1 MKGKKIQFILVCV
14 ILILISVTLV
24 QMVTISTLK
33 KELMESNNSQLTVS
47 SGKIFGID
55 VSHHQGNINWNK
67 VKKWEDKSI
76 QFAYIKATE
85 GATLVD
91 KTYEKN
97 FKGAKEQKILT
108 GSYHYFR
115 TTSSVKDQFK
125 NFIQT
130 ISKEDQDLIPM
141 IDVEEKKNWN
151 NTEFHKNFKEFLG
164 LIENHFGQKPMIYTV
179 NSFYNINLSGKYNDY
194 HFLIGRYGKNSPNM
208 RDKSNWTIWQFSET
222 GKVDGIPKMVDIDVI
237 NSKFSLSDI
246 KMK

>member
-85 GATLVD
+85 GAT
-91 KTYEKN
+91 YKN
-97 FKGAKEQKILT
+97 KKSHPL
-108 GSYHYFR
+108 
-115 TTSSVKDQFK
+115 
-125 NFIQT
+125 
-130 ISKEDQDLIPM
+130 QDG
-141 IDVEEKKNWN
+141 
-151 NTEFHKNFKEFLG
+151 FL
-164 LIENHFGQKPMIYTV
+164 
-179 NSFYNINLSGKYNDY
+179 LS
-194 HFLIGRYGKNSPNM
+194 H
-208 RDKSNWTIWQFSET
+208 
-222 GKVDGIPKMVDIDVI
+222 
-237 NSKFSLSDI
+237 
-246 KMK
+246 